1 MCQIFPPVIYHKHF
15 RYKDRV
21 ALERIQITID
31 SKIANNFAFPKF
43 CNSYIKLISFDQNST
58 DWFLRQSQPI
68 SL

>member
-31 SKIANNFAFPKF
+31 SKIANNFAF
-43 CNSYIKLISFDQNST
+43 SEV
-58 DWFLRQSQPI
+58 LRQLHQTNI
-68 SL
+68 L